1 MKKAAC
7 TLKLECRLL
16 FGLYSDIRL
25 MAWLIQFPSSI
36 FIHNKKCRLLSNKTK
51 SSLHLILNGVVIVYA
66 KSANSAVER

>member
-1 MKKAAC
+1 MIRRWPALTYYLYALQLAA
-7 TLKLECRLL
+7 LSH
-16 FGLYSDIRL
+16 FYFNPLY
-25 MAWLIQFPSSI
+25 